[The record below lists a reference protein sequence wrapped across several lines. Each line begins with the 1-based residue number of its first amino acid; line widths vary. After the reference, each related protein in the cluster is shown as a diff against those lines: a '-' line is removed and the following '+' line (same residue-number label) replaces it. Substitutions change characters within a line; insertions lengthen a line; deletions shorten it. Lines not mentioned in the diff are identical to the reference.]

1 MYDVYAMITKQ
12 EKELL
17 KLFDKYK
24 NGMVGYLYSNII
36 VPFTNLEIIIET
48 NQDDLYDICNEDYME
63 LNLLYD
69 TDLSRKISIKNISI
83 QIKTHPKKYFFVLEI
98 LKKYYEYFSKIPTI
112 SIGSSNSGWCPYYDL
127 FYKIMLSKDI
137 GGRLD
142 FFEDIIKLNISNI
155 ELNFVKKYY
164 EKISWFDWQ
173 DFKYKLNLT
182 LNGISSIALQTK
194 VRRLAY
200 IKMIMGLF
208 YESNNYPD
216 NVFNRKI
223 ELEADKRKFDLLSHI
238 NTKGIIEISRTG
250 NSPKAYI
257 DFAISLRMLY
267 IQNNRYALSKFGKV
281 FNVLRKKLDN
291 PTDNYFILQYYE
303 KIFFLFF
310 ILQNDNFY
318 FWSLLEIIYIQGNK
332 TTIKNL
338 KSEFKEYIIKE
349 LRFIVEHSKIS
360 NKEKIEMN
368 LQIKKIINWKESYLE
383 HIVEPRVN
391 WMLDLDLLDKDEFLK
406 NNIILSQK
414 GLKFLSG
421 LSSYYDIFQEKFTIV
436 NQLLCMDF
444 FSLMSEVYSIKA
456 SYVDKS
462 DIILVKKYID
472 ESFRLF
478 KTMAP
483 NRVTASQAIIYSC
496 FLMLFKEEKIIDP
509 CDIQKY
515 LSGKENREYIFDW
528 YKTEN
533 DGFIR
538 KKE

>member
-1 MYDVYAMITKQ
+1 MITKQ